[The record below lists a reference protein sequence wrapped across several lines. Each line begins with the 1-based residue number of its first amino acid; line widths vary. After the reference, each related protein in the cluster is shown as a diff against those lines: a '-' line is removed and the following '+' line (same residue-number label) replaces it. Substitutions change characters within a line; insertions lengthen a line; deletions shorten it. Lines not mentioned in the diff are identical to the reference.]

1 MRGLGRLHRSQYG
14 EIPATPWNEVDE
26 IGGTMPEGS
35 ERIPETQESEGFAKY
50 LRTGQ
55 RAAGEF
61 RCSRCRYGVIVQV
74 ELPRCPMC
82 SGTAWER
89 RTGAR

>member
-1 MRGLGRLHRSQYG
+1 
-14 EIPATPWNEVDE
+14 
-26 IGGTMPEGS
+26 MPEGS
-35 ERIPETQESEGFAKY
+35 ERIPESQESEGFVQY

-61 RCSRCRYGVIVQV
+61 QCSRCGYGVIVQV

-82 SGTAWER
+82 SGTAWEPPSWGATR
-89 RTGAR
+89 RRMAERLR

>member
-1 MRGLGRLHRSQYG
+1 
-14 EIPATPWNEVDE
+14 
-26 IGGTMPEGS
+26 MPEGS
-35 ERIPETQESEGFAKY
+35 ERIPETQQSEGFAQF

-61 RCSRCRYGVIVQV
+61 HCSRCGYGVIVQV

-82 SGTAWER
+82 SGTAWEPPSWGALRR
-89 RTGAR
+89 RTPDRLQ